1 MHPRGNV
8 HSPSCAIHFFQC
20 SYLTAQPRNGLFH
33 LKSLIDSRWKYF
45 HSFQRQK
52 VSISLL
58 PYELSSSLDYHL
70 PVGRILLKFLFP
82 PIAHLDKYFFQIMGE
97 VILVGILNALFLHI
111 YYFEKNFYKKR
122 RWRRRHCLWQFYS
135 LVRLNWSI
143 RCFN

>member
-1 MHPRGNV
+1 M
-8 HSPSCAIHFFQC
+8 
-20 SYLTAQPRNGLFH
+20 
-33 LKSLIDSRWKYF
+33 
-45 HSFQRQK
+45 
-52 VSISLL
+52 SISLL

-122 RWRRRHCLWQFYS
+122 R
-135 LVRLNWSI
+135 
-143 RCFN
+143 